1 MPQKYFNNKSYS
13 RWNSI
18 RRRCIHQH
26 FPLKCVWIWIHLRDD
41 TYTHLKH
48 HSDSVRRINIASRRI
63 LFEMNFIRN
72 ARLNKFILTVRIQCG
87 IVSLD
92 YVPLHISHWNR
103 WLGRQAGRQ
112 NDIKWKQNHKY
123 GGYNGSFLNM
133 LHKWYDGLEKNSMN
147 VLPFNVYM

>member
-26 FPLKCVWIWIHLRDD
+26 FLLKCVWIWIHLRDD

-103 WLGRQAGRQ
+103 WLGRQA
-112 NDIKWKQNHKY
+112 KWHKMKTKPQIRWLQWLFSQHASQMIWRF
-123 GGYNGSFLNM
+123 GKEFN
-133 LHKWYDGLEKNSMN
+133 ECAA
-147 VLPFNVYM
+147 NVYM